1 MSATTSMNIPKG
13 FAQLP
18 ADFLPAYR
26 RLQIVN
32 AIGYA
37 ILALVCTSLIVHLR
51 RHRATAYSGD
61 DGATR
66 KLILPSFE
74 PLLRTIAITSLV
86 LGLYFTVV
94 AIVNFTGALGSG
106 VALQALFQG
115 RQALNHFIVLFFSQR
130 SVSKRALRR
139 AGAIALGL
147 MTPPLAM
154 ATAFTF
160 LDTPSTTRYIAQSI
174 YSGLLAFGYVYIA
187 IFPLSRASPRVW
199 REFAGFVLVYY
210 IALGI
215 QSYLFFRDNMGVGA
229 TFLVVMLVWDTLLP
243 YFLWRLLRADTE
255 HWRGLGQRAVSL
267 TRERTTTVL
276 HEAVSSEGLHVL
288 LELHEHHVVDFAHL
302 KVDDCIGGGLAST
315 VHRGTLFAKWPV
327 AIKVFTPPEISQAA
341 VLEFSHE
348 AALWAALQ
356 HPNIVAFYG
365 ICVSPPA
372 ICFVSELCV
381 GTLSDVLS
389 APPPLYLE
397 PLWPQLCLM
406 LDAARAVAYLHSFT
420 PPFLHR
426 DLKPSSFLVGEEHV
440 LKLSDF
446 GDARSVATRER
457 SMTVRGTFDYM
468 APEVIDGAQGRAS
481 YDDRADVFS
490 LAITLWDICHP
501 GRDKYPL
508 GHHNHF
514 RVFELVLDGHRPPL
528 DANLHPALAD
538 LLESAWCPSPLYRIS
553 AATIVSRLEQLQAAL
568 SEAVLAPQLCA
579 TPVVEVTGD
588 ALVRRVLDGPYAFSA
603 AEATRLCNGLM
614 DGGVLHHYVHKKPF
628 YNTHSSVYVLS
639 TRSLTDLCSSETT
652 TVVCDCKRLA
662 QGKHKRLATK
672 APHLWRPW
680 RSWRSPSPLRTRLLS
695 RDSTSILQDDSQT
708 TRSVILGV

>member
-1 MSATTSMNIPKG
+1 MADPPPTSIPRG

-18 ADFLPAYR
+18 PAFLPAYR

-32 AIGYA
+32 AVGYA
-37 ILALVCTSLIVHLR
+37 ILALVCAALIVHLR

-74 PLLRTIAITSLV
+74 PLLRTIAIASLV

-94 AIVNFTGALGSG
+94 AMVNFTGALGSG

-115 RQALNHFIVLFFSQR
+115 RQALNHFIVLFFRQP

-139 AGAIALGL
+139 AGAGALGL
-147 MTPPLAM
+147 MAPPLTM
-154 ATAFTF
+154 ATIFTL
-160 LDTPSTTRYIAQSI
+160 LDTENTTRFIAQTV
-174 YSGLLAFGYVYIA
+174 YSGLLACGYVYIA

-210 IALGI
+210 TALGI
-215 QSYLFFRDNMGVGA
+215 QSYLFFRENMGVGA
-229 TFLVVMLVWDTLLP
+229 TFLVGMLVWDTLLP

-267 TRERTTTVL
+267 SSAAQERMTTPVL

-302 KVDDCIGGGLAST
+302 KVDDCLGGGLASS
-315 VHRGTLFAKWPV
+315 VHRGILYAKWPV
-327 AIKVFTPPEISQAA
+327 AIKVFTPPEISPATIA
-341 VLEFSHE
+341 EFSHE

-356 HPNIVAFYG
+356 HPNVVAFYG

-372 ICFVSELCV
+372 ICLVSELCV
-381 GTLSDVLS
+381 VGTLGDVVR
-389 APPPLYLE
+389 APPPVYRE

-426 DLKPSSFLVGEEHV
+426 DLKPSSFLLNEDYV

-446 GDARSVATRER
+446 GDARSTAGRER

-468 APEVIDGAQGRAS
+468 APEVIDGAMGRAS

-514 RVFELVLDGHRPPL
+514 RVFELVLDGHRPPI

-538 LLESAWCPSPLYRIS
+538 LLESAWCPSPAYRIS
-553 AATIVSRLEQLQAAL
+553 ASNIVARLEQLQAAM
-568 SEAVLAPQLCA
+568 SAAVFAPQLCA
-579 TPVVEVTGD
+579 PPVVEVTGD
-588 ALVRRVLDGPYAFSA
+588 ALVRRVLDGPFAFSA

-614 DGGVLHHYVHKKPF
+614 DGGVLHHYNHKKPF
-628 YNTHSSVYVLS
+628 FDNHSSIYHFS
-639 TRSLTDLCSSETT
+639 TRAQMDFGSSEAKA
-652 TVVCDCKRLA
+652 TVEHTSC
-662 QGKHKRLATK
+662 
-672 APHLWRPW
+672 
-680 RSWRSPSPLRTRLLS
+680 S
-695 RDSTSILQDDSQT
+695 R
-708 TRSVILGV
+708 